1 MPFGSSVEVLL
12 ICVLLLIIVEAG
24 AVSVFAISFIWLV
37 DDSPCCCCCCV
48 RFDSCCVGS
57 AAPGCCL
64 GIRRG
69 VCSDDIIRF
78 LHRVSIQ
85 VIYVILYSRTSY
97 VVAYGSCIV
106 MLFG

>member
-37 DDSPCCCCCCV
+37 DDSPCCCCCV

-69 VCSDDIIRF
+69 VCSDDMIRF
-78 LHRVSIQ
+78 LHRVFIQ

>member
-69 VCSDDIIRF
+69 VCSDDMIRF
-78 LHRVSIQ
+78 LHRVFIQ
-85 VIYVILYSRTSY
+85 VMYVILYSRTSY

>member
-69 VCSDDIIRF
+69 VCSDDMIRF
-78 LHRVSIQ
+78 LRRVFIQ
-85 VIYVILYSRTSY
+85 VMYVILYSRTSY

>member
-69 VCSDDIIRF
+69 VCSDDMIRF
-78 LHRVSIQ
+78 LHRVFIQ